1 MTFQKL
7 IIALFLIPSF
17 ILSAVPLSVQAKT
30 ISSEQHRLEL
40 IAELQDLLSQLLVIQ
55 KQLGYKQ
62 SYFLVT
68 NPIIKN
74 RTPYE
79 SQFYNFSHRAI
90 YFVDNNKLTN
100 SKSREGVGNLDQEL
114 FDLFTTV
121 VGEVAVNKYVD
132 EWRVF
137 DSKNADLGAY
147 VELMST
153 TASGPRNWIVGVN
166 MADYD
171 SSATKSFV
179 NLFVHEYGHILFYDK
194 PDFVARYK
202 NNFWTTNDVKHSEKI
217 NKVDGEERLDLTED
231 YYEKNSQRFVS
242 DYATVSVDEDM
253 AETFVYFVRED
264 KPTGNT
270 IRDQKIRAFY
280 QESDLVEIRSEIRAN
295 LRELSVM

>member
-55 KQLGYKQ
+55 KQLEEKRGY
-62 SYFLVT
+62 SSLT
-68 NPIIKN
+68 NLLTKN

-90 YFVDNNKLTN
+90 YFVDNNKLIN
-100 SKSREGVGNLDQEL
+100 SESRGGVGNVDQKL
-114 FDLFTTV
+114 FDLFTAV
-121 VGEVAVNKYVD
+121 VGEVEVNKYVD

-137 DSKNADLGAY
+137 DNKNADLGAY
-147 VELMST
+147 VELMPT

-171 SSATKSFV
+171 YSVTKSFA

-194 PDFVARYK
+194 PDFMTSYK
-202 NNFWTTNDVKHSEKI
+202 NNFWTTSDVKHSEKI
-217 NKVDGEERLDLTED
+217 NKVDGEERLDLTQD

-253 AETFVYFVRED
+253 AETFVYFIRED
-264 KPTGNT
+264 KPLGNT
-270 IRDQKIRAFY
+270 IRDQKIRTFY
-280 QESDLVEIRSEIRAN
+280 QEPDLVGVRTKIRAN
-295 LRELSVM
+295 LRVLGVM

>member
-55 KQLGYKQ
+55 KQLEEKRGYA
-62 SYFLVT
+62 SSDNSV
-68 NPIIKN
+68 IKN

-90 YFVDNNKLTN
+90 YFVDNNELVN
-100 SKSREGVGNLDQEL
+100 SKSREGVGSIDQKL
-114 FDLFTTV
+114 FDLFTAV

-137 DSKNADLGAY
+137 NNKNDDLGAY

-153 TASGPRNWIVGVN
+153 TVSGPRNWIVGVN

-171 SSATKSFV
+171 FSATKSFA

-202 NNFWTTNDVKHSEKI
+202 NNFWTTTDVKHSEKI
-217 NKVDGEERLDLTED
+217 NKVDGEERLDLTQD

-253 AETFVYFVRED
+253 AETFVYFIRED
-264 KPTGNT
+264 KPPGNT
-270 IRDQKIRAFY
+270 IRDQKIRIFY
-280 QESDLVEIRSEIRAN
+280 QEPDLVGVRTKIRAN
-295 LRELSVM
+295 LRVLGVM

>member
-1 MTFQKL
+1 MNLQKL
-7 IIALFLIPSF
+7 IIALSLIPSF

-55 KQLGYKQ
+55 KQLEEKRGY
-62 SYFLVT
+62 SSLT
-68 NPIIKN
+68 NLLTKN

-90 YFVDNNKLTN
+90 YFVDNNKLIN
-100 SKSREGVGNLDQEL
+100 SESRGGVGNVDQKL
-114 FDLFTTV
+114 FDLFTAV
-121 VGEVAVNKYVD
+121 VGEVEVNKYVD

-137 DSKNADLGAY
+137 DNKNADLGAY
-147 VELMST
+147 VELMPT

-171 SSATKSFV
+171 YSVTKSFA

-194 PDFVARYK
+194 PDFVASYK
-202 NNFWTTNDVKHSEKI
+202 NNFWTTSDVKHSEKI
-217 NKVDGEERLDLTED
+217 NKVDGEERLDLTQD

-253 AETFVYFVRED
+253 AETFVYFIRED
-264 KPTGNT
+264 KPNGNT

-280 QESDLVEIRSEIRAN
+280 QEPDLVGVRTKIRAN
-295 LRELSVM
+295 LRVLGVM